1 MSPLLLSYFIAL
13 LTLTVLDG
21 IWLGWL
27 MRDIYAREMGSLMA
41 DKVRWLPATLF
52 YLGYPLGVLALVLSP
67 LPTSL
72 HLALIKGAVLGLI
85 AYGTY
90 NLTGAAVIRGW
101 STPMALMDVTWGAF
115 LTAAMA
121 GMAYYWSPH

>member
-1 MSPLLLSYFIAL
+1 MSPLLMAYFIAL
-13 LTLTVLDG
+13 FTLSVLDG

-27 MRDIYAREMGSLMA
+27 MRDMYAREMGGLMA
-41 DKVRWLPATLF
+41 DSVRWLPATLF
-52 YLGYPLGVLALVLSP
+52 YLGYPLGILVLVLSP
-67 LPTSL
+67 QPSSL
-72 HLALIKGAVLGLI
+72 GLALTKGAVLGLI

-101 STPMALMDVTWGAF
+101 STQMALIDTAWGAA

-121 GMAYYWSPH
+121 GMAYYWTAS